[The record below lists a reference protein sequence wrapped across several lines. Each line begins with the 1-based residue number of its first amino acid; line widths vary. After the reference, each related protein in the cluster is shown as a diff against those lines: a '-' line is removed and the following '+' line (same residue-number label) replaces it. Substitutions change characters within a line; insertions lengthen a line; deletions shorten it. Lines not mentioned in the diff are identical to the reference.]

1 MPIHTICS
9 LGWNEINGILP
20 VLIKN
25 LKYNDCLRLIFGLI
39 NRQYL
44 KRMKKLKPKPV
55 GLINYYLIL
64 TKCSVCRL
72 FVNLLQK
79 GLRTSKL
86 QNPSTYQL

>member
-44 KRMKKLKPKPV
+44 KRMIKLKAK
-55 GLINYYLIL
+55 LIRLVNHYLIL
-64 TKCSVCRL
+64 LKCSVYRL
-72 FVNLLQK
+72 FVN
-79 GLRTSKL
+79 
-86 QNPSTYQL
+86 